1 MNDQRGVIKWHG
13 NFNSQ
18 QTLTYLFQIYIT
30 IIYIQSL
37 VYWAC
42 TKLYSTQQIYS
53 QHRPG
58 VGAPGS
64 PNFPSYDNPL
74 GAASSQAGKRVLNGK
89 LVIWSYLTELCL
101 FGSVERGIW
110 SRKKDVVL
118 ILQQWFSLSQAD
130 HSHWTACGTEI
141 VKGLLLWLILLHHF
155 AGESMADSKDPFAKE
170 KELLSWQWCDA
181 CQINRPPRAQ
191 HCKLCNVCVIKRVH
205 HCYILNCCIGFSNQ
219 VYLW

>member
-101 FGSVERGIW
+101 FGSVEWEIW

-118 ILQQWFSLSQAD
+118 ILQQWFSLSGWSQSLIMNCLW
-130 HSHWTACGTEI
+130 HRNREGVI
-141 VKGLLLWLILLHHF
+141 VMTNIVTSFCRGKYGRFQGPVCKGKGASVL
-155 AGESMADSKDPFAKE
+155 AMV
-170 KELLSWQWCDA
+170 WCMSD
-181 CQINRPPRAQ
+181 
-191 HCKLCNVCVIKRVH
+191 
-205 HCYILNCCIGFSNQ
+205 
-219 VYLW
+219 